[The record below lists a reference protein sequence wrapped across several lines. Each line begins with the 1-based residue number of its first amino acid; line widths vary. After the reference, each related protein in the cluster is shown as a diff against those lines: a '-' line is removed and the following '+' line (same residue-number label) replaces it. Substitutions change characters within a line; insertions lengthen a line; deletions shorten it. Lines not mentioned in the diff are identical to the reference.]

1 MTTPAP
7 AAPGLKPFAA
17 MLRREFAGYFR
28 TPLAYVFLA
37 VFNAFA
43 VSLAFFVGGLYE
55 SGVASLDRFFLYHP
69 WLWAFLAPAA
79 GARLWAEE
87 RRQGTLE
94 LLLTWP
100 ITVWQ
105 AALGK
110 FLAAWLFLACALL
123 MTLPVAFTVGWLGDP
138 DWGVILSGYAG
149 SLLCAGACLGIAA
162 IASALTR
169 SQVIAFVTGFLA
181 CFLLVLVG
189 YGVFDELLV
198 GLLGQE
204 GLVIGWRQFAFRVTV
219 DDFRQLGL
227 WRNLESFTLGLVDAR
242 PVAYFLSVAF
252 AGLGLSTI
260 IVERR

>member
-1 MTTPAP
+1 MRAFR
-7 AAPGLKPFAA
+7 AILA
-17 MLRREFAGYFR
+17 REFLGFFR

-55 SGVASLDRFFLYHP
+55 SGVASLARFFLYHP

-110 FLAAWLFLACALL
+110 FLAAWLFLAAALA
-123 MTLPVAFTVGWLGDP
+123 MTLPMVATVAWLGRP
-138 DWGVILSGYAG
+138 DLGAIACGYLG
-149 SLLCAGACLGIAA
+149 SLLCGGACLGVAA
-162 IASALTR
+162 VCSALTR

-181 CFLLVLVG
+181 CFVLVLLG
-189 YGVFDELLV
+189 YGVFDGLLV
-198 GLLGQE
+198 GVLSDE
-204 GLVIGWRQFAFRVTV
+204 TV
-219 DDFRQLGL
+219 DAVRRLGL
-227 WRNLESFTLGLVDAR
+227 WRNLEPFTLGIFDVPA
-242 PVAYFLSVAF
+242 AGYFLSLAF
-252 AGLGLSTI
+252 AGLGLSTL
-260 IVERR
+260 VVDRR

>member
-1 MTTPAP
+1 MSSSEETPA
-7 AAPGLKPFAA
+7 AGRPFTA

-55 SGVASLDRFFLYHP
+55 SGIASLDRFFLYHP

-87 RRQGTLE
+87 RRQGTIE

-110 FLAAWLFLACALL
+110 FIAAWLFLACALL
-123 MTLPVAFTVGWLGDP
+123 MTVPVALTVGWLGDP
-138 DWGVILSGYAG
+138 DWGVIAAGYAG

-181 CFLLVLVG
+181 CFILVLIG
-189 YGVFDELLV
+189 YGVFDELLAGAV
-198 GLLGQE
+198 GS
-204 GLVIGWRQFAFRVTV
+204 ASV
-219 DDFRQLGL
+219 DELRRLGL
-227 WRNLESFTLGLVDAR
+227 WRNLEPFTLGLVDLR

-252 AGLGLSTI
+252 AGLGLSTL

>member
-1 MTTPAP
+1 MTSPAP

-55 SGVASLDRFFLYHP
+55 SGVASLDRFFLSHP

-87 RRQGTLE
+87 RRQGTIE

-100 ITVWQ
+100 VTVWQ

-110 FLAAWLFLACALL
+110 FLAGWLFLAVALAA
-123 MTLPVAFTVGWLGDP
+123 TLPMALTVGWLGDP
-138 DWGVILSGYAG
+138 DAGVIASGYLG
-149 SLLCAGACLGIAA
+149 SLLCGGACLGIASLC
-162 IASALTR
+162 SALTR

-181 CFLLVLVG
+181 CFVLVIIG
-189 YGVFDELLV
+189 YGVLDPLLA
-198 GLLGQE
+198 GALPADRL
-204 GLVIGWRQFAFRVTV
+204 GLVAR
-219 DDFRQLGL
+219 LGL
-227 WRNLESFTLGLVDAR
+227 WRNLEPFTLGAPDLGA
-242 PVAYFLSVAF
+242 ATYFISVAL
-252 AGLGLSTI
+252 AGLGLGTLA
-260 IVERR
+260 VERR

>member
-1 MTTPAP
+1 MSDTPASP
-7 AAPGLKPFAA
+7 TPRAGAAFWAV
-17 MLRREFAGYFR
+17 LRREFAGYFR

-43 VSLAFFVGGLYE
+43 ISLAFFVGNIYE
-55 SGVASLDRFFLYHP
+55 AGVASLDRFFLYHP

-100 ITVWQ
+100 VTVWQ

-110 FLAAWLFLACALL
+110 FFAAWLFLGCALL
-123 MTLPVAFTVGWLGDP
+123 ITLPMAFTVCYLGDP
-138 DWGVILSGYAG
+138 DVGVIVSGYVG
-149 SLLCAGACLGIAA
+149 SFLCAGACLGIAA

-181 CFLLVLVG
+181 CFVLVLVG
-189 YGVFDELLV
+189 YGVIDDLLA
-198 GLLGQE
+198 GA
-204 GLVIGWRQFAFRVTV
+204 FASSTV
-219 DDFRQLGL
+219 DEIRRLGL
-227 WRNLESFTLGLVDAR
+227 WRNLEPFTLGLIDLR
-242 PVAYFLSVAF
+242 PTAYFLTVAF
-252 AGLGLSTI
+252 AGLGLSTL

>member
-1 MTTPAP
+1 MTSPAP

-43 VSLAFFVGGLYE
+43 ISLAFFLGNIYE
-55 SGVASLDRFFLYHP
+55 AGVASLDRFFLYHP

-87 RRQGTLE
+87 RRQGTIE

-100 ITVWQ
+100 VTVWQ

-110 FLAAWLFLACALL
+110 FFAAWLFLGSALL
-123 MTLPVAFTVGWLGDP
+123 ITLPMAFTVCYLGDP
-138 DWGVILSGYAG
+138 DVGVIVSGYVG
-149 SLLCAGACLGIAA
+149 SFLCAGACLGIAA

-181 CFLLVLVG
+181 CFVLVLVG
-189 YGVFDELLV
+189 YGVFDELLS
-198 GLLGQE
+198 GA
-204 GLVIGWRQFAFRVTV
+204 FATGTV
-219 DDFRQLGL
+219 EEIRRLGL
-227 WRNLESFTLGLVDAR
+227 WRNLEPFTLGLIDLR
-242 PVAYFLSVAF
+242 PTAYFLTVAF
-252 AGLGLSTI
+252 AGLGLSTL

>member
-1 MTTPAP
+1 MSDSP
-7 AAPGLKPFAA
+7 AAPLAPRTGTAFWAI
-17 MLRREFAGYFR
+17 LRREFAGYFR

-43 VSLAFFVGGLYE
+43 ISLAFFVGNIYE
-55 SGVASLDRFFLYHP
+55 AGVASLDRFFLYHP

-87 RRQGTLE
+87 RRQGTIE

-100 ITVWQ
+100 VTVWQ

-110 FLAAWLFLACALL
+110 FFAAWLFLGCALL
-123 MTLPVAFTVGWLGDP
+123 ITLPMAFTVCYLGEP
-138 DWGVILSGYAG
+138 DIRVMISGYIG
-149 SLLCAGACLGIAA
+149 SFLCAGACLGIAA

-181 CFLLVLVG
+181 CFVLVLVG
-189 YGVFDELLV
+189 YGVFDEFLNGFFTV
-198 GLLGQE
+198 G
-204 GLVIGWRQFAFRVTV
+204 TV
-219 DDFRQLGL
+219 EEIRRLGL
-227 WRNLESFTLGLVDAR
+227 WRNLEPFTIGIVDLR
-242 PVAYFLSVAF
+242 PVAYFLTAAF
-252 AGLGLSTI
+252 AGLGLSAI